1 MHFTHIHWYTNF
13 NLKKKKWPNACIGCE
28 FAILTALC
36 SWSIFFI
43 RFGCCCFQLIQ
54 LKMTFCS
61 ALLWKRVRDEW
72 LKLVHLQLRKWM
84 ITKLMSWSCL
94 LFGIW
99 CEEFH
104 ILNMCK
110 AYENENCNRL
120 ALVCYCFS
128 FSFFLFL
135 WEVWVHFL
143 HFLMQLHVETNAGTY
158 VDVPIF
164 C

>member
-1 MHFTHIHWYTNF
+1 
-13 NLKKKKWPNACIGCE
+13 
-28 FAILTALC
+28 
-36 SWSIFFI
+36 
-43 RFGCCCFQLIQ
+43 
-54 LKMTFCS
+54 MTFCS

-110 AYENENCNRL
+110 AYENENCNWL

-128 FSFFLFL
+128 FSFFVFVGGVGAFSTFL
-135 WEVWVHFL
+135 DAIACGNECWNVCRCSDILLIFSIRLAHSCIVRWAQKSCRSALKCITLQFSWQKLKEIDALLVHWS
-143 HFLMQLHVETNAGTY
+143 N
-158 VDVPIF
+158 
-164 C
+164 